1 MAYALSGVAL
11 TIAFTEAY
19 AVMTN
24 SNIIPT
30 WLGPSLAGTIIA
42 VSIGYLF
49 LTRKRIEKIKHT
61 RAASSHLDNPEETRK

>member
-30 WLGPSLAGTIIA
+30 WFGPSLAGTII
-42 VSIGYLF
+42 VISFGYLF
-49 LTRKRIEKIKHT
+49 LTRKRKPKIEHMRT
-61 RAASSHLDNPEETRK
+61 TSHLDNSDEKSG